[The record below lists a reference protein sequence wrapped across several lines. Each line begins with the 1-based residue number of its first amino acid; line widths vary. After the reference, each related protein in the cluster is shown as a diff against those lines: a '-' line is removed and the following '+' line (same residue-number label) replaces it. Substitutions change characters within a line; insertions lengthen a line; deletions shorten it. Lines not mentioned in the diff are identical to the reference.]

1 MENRFTALRV
11 IAIFFKIL
19 AWIAL
24 IFGLI
29 GAVAALLVGFTL
41 SGQQGVLGLD
51 LSGPLAGI
59 AMFVVVLI
67 ISLIIFMIYY
77 AIGESIY
84 LFLSLEENT
93 RRTAYLL
100 QQQYTSRQSGYAAP
114 AGSPPDYSD

>member
-1 MENRFTALRV
+1 MDSRFTALRV

-100 QQQYTSRQSGYAAP
+100 QQQYTSRQSGYVAP
-114 AGSPPDYSD
+114 AGPPPDYSD

>member
-1 MENRFTALRV
+1 MESRFTALRV

-41 SGQQGVLGLD
+41 SGQQGLLGLD

-67 ISLIIFMIYY
+67 VSLIIFMIYY

-100 QQQYTSRQSGYAAP
+100 QQQYTSRQSGYTAP
-114 AGSPPDYSD
+114 AGPPPDYSD